1 MKNAI
6 ILCSGGL
13 DSVVAA
19 YEIRKKYDKVKFLF
33 FNYNQR
39 ALKEEEF
46 CVKETAKK
54 LNGEFVKIDLKW
66 LGKISGAALNQKIE
80 FKESTE
86 KDLENTESQILNWW
100 VPARNSVFLINAL
113 AFAESEFLKN
123 KNKWDIV
130 IGIKDE
136 GREHMKD
143 TTPIF
148 IKKINELAEEAT
160 YHGGYKILA
169 PLIELDKPEV
179 IKLGEKL
186 KVPFELTYSCYIG
199 NNFNK
204 RKLIHCG
211 KCLNCMLRKKS
222 FYWSGVKDSSLYKSE
237 ETKVL

>member
-19 YEIRKKYDKVKFLF
+19 YKIRGEYDKIKFLF

-39 ALKEEEF
+39 SLKEEEF
-46 CVKETAKK
+46 CARKVAEK
-54 LNGEFVKIDLKW
+54 LNAEFIKVDLRW

-80 FKESTE
+80 FKETTE
-86 KDLENTESQILNWW
+86 KDLENTGDQILNWW

-113 AFAESEFLKN
+113 AFAEAEFLKN
-123 KNKWDIV
+123 KEKYDII
-130 IGIKDE
+130 IGLKNE

-143 TTPIF
+143 TTPEF
-148 IKKINELAEEAT
+148 VNKINELIKEAT
-160 YHGGYKILA
+160 HHGDYRVIS
-169 PLIELDKPEV
+169 PLINLDKIET

-186 KVPFELTYSCYIG
+186 KAPFELTYSCYIG

-204 RKLIHCG
+204 KKLVHCG

-222 FYWSGVKDSSLYKSE
+222 FYWSGVKDLSSYRKSYK
-237 ETKVL
+237 